1 LTWKTGPGVRPEGL
15 DPARRQRH
23 RRTWAVRHGAAVP
36 APPPFDVDR
45 RRWGRRP
52 LLGIPESDRADL
64 GRWFRTL
71 LAPDCG
77 PDAVAASQAIV
88 GYLGALLDLKRAEP
102 AEDLDTDLVAAREGA
117 LTE

>member
-1 LTWKTGPGVRPEGL
+1 M
-15 DPARRQRH
+15 
-23 RRTWAVRHGAAVP
+23 
-36 APPPFDVDR
+36 
-45 RRWGRRP
+45 
-52 LLGIPESDRADL
+52 
-64 GRWFRTL
+64 WFRTL

-102 AEDLDTDLVAAREGA
+102 AEDLDTDLVVAAREGA